1 MGFHAVAVGY
11 VLKQGACEVIF
22 KSITDVKTGEVY
34 DRKNL
39 PTILDKI
46 QEDDVYTPFEIF
58 NMEEYKC
65 VLHDDVMFLETE
77 TKTEKDSENSDSDSL
92 SEPREQS
99 KYIDIF
105 THAVYKKNPKIKIGR
120 PMCCH
125 EMIYI
130 GCVGDDM
137 GGDEEETFFEDEVL
151 LDLMAW
157 RKELVKQGRMTDAKF
172 ALIPN
177 CCS

>member
-22 KSITDVKTGEVY
+22 KSITDIKTGEVY

-39 PTILDKI
+39 PTILNKI
-46 QEDDVYTPFEIF
+46 QEDDIYTPFEIF
-58 NMEEYKC
+58 NLEEYKC

-77 TKTEKDSENSDSDSL
+77 TNVEEKTEKDAEDSE
-92 SEPREQS
+92 SESEFKFNRFAQ
-99 KYIDIF
+99 
-105 THAVYKKNPKIKIGR
+105 AVYKKNPKIKIGR